1 MDFPKKVT
9 DKLAVLTARPGVY
22 LMKDAEDHIIYIGKA
37 KNLKNRVTTYFTGV
51 KSHTAK
57 VMAMVE
63 KVADFDYICVNS
75 EMEALILEN
84 VLIKEHHPKYNILL
98 KDDKTY
104 PYVALDL
111 KEPFP
116 RLKVL
121 RQESR
126 SGKRIFGP
134 YPQMGA
140 AAEIVRTA
148 NDLFGLVTCNRQFPR
163 DIRKG
168 RPCLRYHI
176 GNCIGVCTGKVT
188 EAQYRERLSEAERF
202 LKGDYRALLSG
213 LNQSMNEAAEQLQ
226 FEKAAAL
233 RDRIRRIE
241 KLGQSQIVTDHEKA
255 DRDVLDAVRVGE
267 LLAVGVLAIRGG
279 RLLMQDT
286 VFIRDGLE
294 ENWIAPFAQQYYR
307 KAEQLPRELLLPF
320 APENE
325 ELLQQYL
332 SELRGG
338 SVKFRYPQR
347 GKGSELLALCRKNAT
362 EKLAERE
369 AAGDRT
375 LKIAMLIARTL
386 GLSAP
391 PKRIE
396 MYDISNFGS
405 ESMVGGMIV
414 WEDGRFKRSAY
425 RKFEIRDQLLQDD
438 YAATRQM
445 LERRLSH
452 LGDAQFGAVPD
463 LILMDGGLQHIQ
475 AVKDLCGEIPLFGLV
490 KDRRHRTRGLVS
502 FDGELDL
509 RSDPALYGFFSSL
522 QEEVHRYAITY
533 MKKKHTKKM
542 VRSPL
547 LALEGMGE
555 ARLKKFKKAYPKG
568 VGEASAEEIAAKAG
582 LPLALAERLRRYYDE
597 KDGGRR

>member
-1 MDFPKKVT
+1 MNFPQKVT
-9 DKLAVLTARPGVY
+9 DKLKVLTARPGVY
-22 LMKDAEDHIIYIGKA
+22 LMKDKDGNIIYIGKA
-37 KNLKNRVTTYFTGV
+37 KNLKNRVTSYFTGV

-84 VLIKEHHPKYNILL
+84 VLIKEHSPKYNILL

-111 KEPFP
+111 KEPYP
-116 RLKVL
+116 RLKVI

-126 SGKRIFGP
+126 EGKRLFGP

-148 NDLFGLVTCNRQFPR
+148 NDLFGLATCNRQFPR
-163 DIRKG
+163 DFRKG
-168 RPCLRYHI
+168 RPCLRHHI
-176 GNCIGVCTGKVT
+176 GCCMGVCTGKVS
-188 EAQYRERLSEAERF
+188 EAQYQERLEEVMDF
-202 LKGDYRALLSG
+202 LKGDYRALTAQL
-213 LNQSMNEAAEQLQ
+213 QKKMEQAAEQLQ

-233 RDRIRRIE
+233 RDRIRKLE
-241 KLGQSQIVTDHEKA
+241 KLGQSQIVTDREKL
-255 DRDVLDAVRVGE
+255 DRDVLDAVRMGD
-267 LLAVGVLAIRGG
+267 LMAVGVLVIRNG

-286 VFIRDGLE
+286 QILQAGME
-294 ENWIAPFAQQYYR
+294 EDWVGPFLQGYYQ
-307 KAEQLPRELLLPF
+307 KPEQLPKEILLPSL
-320 APENE
+320 PEDDA
-325 ELLQQYL
+325 LMAQYL
-332 SELRGG
+332 SDLKGSAVQLR
-338 SVKFRYPQR
+338 SPQR
-347 GKGSELLALCRKNAT
+347 GKGTELLALCRKNAA
-362 EKLAERE
+362 EKLAERQAE
-369 AAGDRT
+369 GDRT
-375 LKIAMLIARTL
+375 RRIAILIAQTL
-386 GLSAP
+386 GLEQP
-391 PKRIE
+391 PRRIE

-414 WEDGRFKRSAY
+414 WEEGRFKRSAY

-452 LGDAQFGAVPD
+452 LEDEEFGGKPD
-463 LILMDGGLQHIQ
+463 LILMDGGLQHIN
-475 AVKDLCGEIPLFGLV
+475 AVQDLCGEIPLFGLV

-509 RSDPALYGFFSSL
+509 RSDPTLYAFFASL

-547 LALEGMGE
+547 LDLPGMGQ

-568 VGEASAEEIAAKAG
+568 IGADSPEEIAKKAGIPHSLAEEIYH
-582 LPLALAERLRRYYDE
+582 YYGGEE
-597 KDGGRR
+597 K

>member
-1 MDFPKKVT
+1 MEFPKKVT

-22 LMKDAEDHIIYIGKA
+22 LMKNKDGKIIYVGKA
-37 KNLKNRVTTYFTGV
+37 KNLKNRVTSYFTGV

-84 VLIKEHHPKYNILL
+84 VLIKEHDPKYNILL

-104 PYVALDL
+104 PYVSIDL
-111 KEPFP
+111 REAYP

-121 RQESR
+121 RQENR
-126 SGKRIFGP
+126 EGKRLFGP
-134 YPQMGA
+134 FPQMGA

-148 NDLFGLVTCNRQFPR
+148 NDLFGLATCNRQFPR
-163 DIRKG
+163 DFRKG
-168 RPCLRYHI
+168 RPCLRHHI
-176 GNCIGVCTGKVT
+176 GCCMGVCTGKVT
-188 EAQYRERLSEAERF
+188 QAQYRERLEEVMDF
-202 LKGDYRALLSG
+202 LKGDYKG
-213 LNQSMNEAAEQLQ
+213 LTDQLTVRMQEAAEDLQ
-226 FEKAAAL
+226 FEKAASL
-233 RDRIRRIE
+233 RDRIRKIE
-241 KLGQSQIVTDHEKA
+241 KLGQGQIITGKDYI
-255 DRDVLDAVRVGE
+255 DQDILDAVRVGD
-267 LLAVGVLAIRGG
+267 LLAVGVIMIRGG
-279 RLLMQDT
+279 RMLMQDT
-286 VFIRDGLE
+286 VVSRDGLE
-294 ENWIAPFAQQYYR
+294 ENWVGPFLQSYYR
-307 KAEQLPRELLLPF
+307 RGEQLPKEILIPELPEEAELLS
-320 APENE
+320 E
-325 ELLQQYL
+325 YL

-338 SVKFRYPQR
+338 SVHLRVPQR
-347 GKGSELLALCRKNAT
+347 GKGAELLRLCRKNAT

-369 AAGDRT
+369 AAGDKTRKT
-375 LKIAMLIARTL
+375 AILIAQTL
-386 GLSAP
+386 GLQQP

-414 WEDGRFKRSAY
+414 WEEGRFKRSAY
-425 RKFEIRDQLLQDD
+425 RKFEIRDQYLQDD

-452 LGDAQFGAVPD
+452 LGAEEFGGTPD
-463 LILMDGGLQHIQ
+463 VILMDGGLQHVHT
-475 AVKDLCGEIPLFGLV
+475 VKDLCGDIALFGLV

-502 FDGELDL
+502 PDGGELDL
-509 RSDPALYGFFSSL
+509 RSDPTLYAFFASL

-547 LALEGMGE
+547 LDLPGMGE

-568 VGEASAEEIAAKAG
+568 IGADTAEEIGKKAG
-582 LPLALAERLRRYYDE
+582 LPLAVAQEVERYYRGDE
-597 KDGGRR
+597 E

>member
-1 MDFPKKVT
+1 MNFPQKVT
-9 DKLAVLTARPGVY
+9 DKLKVLTARPGVY
-22 LMKDAEDHIIYIGKA
+22 LMKDRDDNIIYVGKA
-37 KNLKNRVTTYFTGV
+37 KNLKNRVTSYFTGV

-84 VLIKEHHPKYNILL
+84 VLIKEHSPKYNILL

-111 KEPFP
+111 KEPYP
-116 RLKVL
+116 RLKVI

-126 SGKRIFGP
+126 EGKRLFGP

-148 NDLFGLVTCNRQFPR
+148 NDLFGLATCNRQFPR
-163 DIRKG
+163 DFRKG
-168 RPCLRYHI
+168 RPCLRHHI
-176 GNCIGVCTGKVT
+176 GCCMGVCTGKVS
-188 EAQYRERLSEAERF
+188 EAQYQERLEEVMDF
-202 LKGDYRALLSG
+202 LKGDYRALTAQL
-213 LNQSMNEAAEQLQ
+213 QKKMEQAAEQLQ

-233 RDRIRRIE
+233 RDRIRKLE
-241 KLGQSQIVTDHEKA
+241 KLGQSQIVTDREKL
-255 DRDVLDAVRVGE
+255 DRDVLDAVRMGD
-267 LLAVGVLAIRGG
+267 LLAVGVLVIRNG

-286 VFIRDGLE
+286 KILQAGME
-294 ENWIAPFAQQYYR
+294 EDWVGPFLQGYYQ
-307 KAEQLPRELLLPF
+307 KAEQLPKEILLPSL
-320 APENE
+320 PEDDG
-325 ELLQQYL
+325 LMAQYL
-332 SELRGG
+332 SDLKGSAVQLRC
-338 SVKFRYPQR
+338 PQR
-347 GKGSELLALCRKNAT
+347 GKGTELLALCRKNAA
-362 EKLAERE
+362 EKLAERQAE
-369 AAGDRT
+369 GDRT
-375 LKIAMLIARTL
+375 RRIAILIAQTL
-386 GLSAP
+386 GLENP

-425 RKFEIRDQLLQDD
+425 RRFEIRDQLMQDD

-452 LGDAQFGAVPD
+452 LEDEEFGGKPD
-463 LILMDGGLQHIQ
+463 LILMDGGLQHIH
-475 AVKDLCGEIPLFGLV
+475 AVQDLCGEIPLFGLV

-509 RSDPALYGFFSSL
+509 RSDPTLYAFFASL

-547 LALEGMGE
+547 LDLPGMGE

-568 VGEASAEEIAAKAG
+568 IGEDSAEEIAKKAG
-582 LPLALAERLRRYYDE
+582 IPLPLAEEIYHYYGGEE
-597 KDGGRR
+597 K

>member
-1 MDFPKKVT
+1 MQFPQKVT
-9 DKLAVLTARPGVY
+9 DKLKVLTARPGVY
-22 LMKDAEDHIIYIGKA
+22 LMKDRDGNIIYVGKA
-37 KNLKNRVTTYFTGV
+37 KNLKNRVTSYFTGV

-84 VLIKEHHPKYNILL
+84 VLIKEHSPKYNILL

-111 KEPFP
+111 KEPYP
-116 RLKVL
+116 RLKVI

-126 SGKRIFGP
+126 EGMRLFGP

-148 NDLFGLVTCNRQFPR
+148 NDLFGLATCNRQFPR
-163 DIRKG
+163 DFRKG
-168 RPCLRYHI
+168 RPCLRHHI
-176 GNCIGVCTGKVT
+176 GCCMGVCTGKVSQ
-188 EAQYRERLSEAERF
+188 AQYQERLEEVMDF
-202 LKGDYRALLSG
+202 LKGDYRALTAQL
-213 LNQSMNEAAEQLQ
+213 QKKMEQAAEQLQ

-233 RDRIRRIE
+233 RDRIRKLE
-241 KLGQSQIVTDHEKA
+241 KLGQSQIVTDREKL
-255 DRDVLDAVRVGE
+255 DRDVLDAVRMGD
-267 LLAVGVLAIRGG
+267 LLAVGVLVIRNG

-286 VFIRDGLE
+286 KILQAGMEDDWVG
-294 ENWIAPFAQQYYR
+294 PFLQGYYQ
-307 KAEQLPRELLLPF
+307 KAEQLPKEILLPSL
-320 APENE
+320 PEDDG
-325 ELLQQYL
+325 LMAQYL
-332 SELRGG
+332 SDLKGSAVQLRCP
-338 SVKFRYPQR
+338 KR
-347 GKGSELLALCRKNAT
+347 GKGTELLALCRKNAA
-362 EKLAERE
+362 EKLAERQAE
-369 AAGDRT
+369 GDRT
-375 LKIAMLIARTL
+375 RRIAILIAQTL
-386 GLSAP
+386 GLENP

-425 RKFEIRDQLLQDD
+425 RRFEIRDQLLQDD

-452 LGDAQFGAVPD
+452 LEDEEFGGKPD
-463 LILMDGGLQHIQ
+463 LILMDGGLQHIN
-475 AVKDLCGEIPLFGLV
+475 AVQDLCGEIPLFGLV

-502 FDGELDL
+502 FEGELDL
-509 RSDPALYGFFSSL
+509 RSDPTLYAFFASL

-547 LALEGMGE
+547 LDLPGMGE

-568 VGEASAEEIAAKAG
+568 IGEESPEEIAKKAGIPHSLAEEIY
-582 LPLALAERLRRYYDE
+582 RYYGGEE
-597 KDGGRR
+597 K

>member
-1 MDFPKKVT
+1 MVFPKKVT

-22 LMKDAEDHIIYIGKA
+22 LMKDKGDHIIYVGKA
-37 KNLKNRVTTYFTGV
+37 KNLKNRVSSYFTGV

-63 KVADFDYICVNS
+63 KVADFDYICVNT

-84 VLIKEHHPKYNILL
+84 QLIKEHEPKYNILL

-104 PYVALDL
+104 PYAALDL
-111 KEPFP
+111 KTPYP
-116 RLKVL
+116 RLQVL
-121 RQESR
+121 RRESKE
-126 SGKRIFGP
+126 GKKVFGP
-134 YPQMGA
+134 FPQMGA

-148 NDLFGLVTCNRQFPR
+148 NDLFGLATCNRQFPR
-163 DIRKG
+163 DFRKG

-176 GNCIGVCTGKVT
+176 GNCMGVCTGKVS
-188 EAQYRERLSEAERF
+188 EHQYKERLEEVMDF
-202 LKGDYRALLSG
+202 LKGDYRG
-213 LNQSMNEAAEQLQ
+213 LTAQLTARMEQAAENLE

-233 RDRIRRIE
+233 RDRIVKIE
-241 KLGQSQIVTDHEKA
+241 KLGQSQIVTDDKSA
-255 DRDVLDAVRVGE
+255 DRDVIDAVRVGE
-267 LLAVGVLAIRGG
+267 MLAVGILMIRGG

-286 VFIRDGLE
+286 VVFRDGME
-294 ENWIAPFAQQYYR
+294 ENWVGSFLQEYYQ
-307 KAEQLPRELLLPF
+307 EQRQVPKELLLPF
-320 APENE
+320 APEEE
-325 ELLQQYL
+325 ELLTQYL
-332 SELRGG
+332 ADLRGG
-338 SVKFRYPQR
+338 NVTLRYPQR
-347 GKGSELLALCRKNAT
+347 GKGTELLALCRKNAK

-369 AAGDRT
+369 AGGDRVRKMA
-375 LKIAMLIARTL
+375 LLMAETL
-386 GLSAP
+386 GLPEP

-414 WEDGRFKRSAY
+414 WEEGRFKRSAY
-425 RKFEIRDQLLQDD
+425 RRFEIKNQLIQDD

-445 LERRLSH
+445 LARRLAH
-452 LGDAQFGAVPD
+452 LEDETFGGRPD
-463 LILMDGGLQHIQ
+463 ILLMDGGLQHIN
-475 AVKDLCGEIPLFGLV
+475 AVKDICKGIPLYGLV
-490 KDRRHRTRGLVS
+490 KDRHHRTRGLVS

-509 RSDPALYGFFSSL
+509 RSDPALYGFFASL

-547 LALEGMGE
+547 LDLPGMGE

-568 VGEASAEEIAAKAG
+568 IGEASTTEIAQKAG
-582 LPLALAERLRRYYDE
+582 LPIQLAEAVYQYYNE
-597 KDGGRR
+597 GE